1 MLSPN
6 RRPMHRMG
14 SAGFWRSC
22 TPIVVCASRL
32 EPAPSTRTI
41 QLLTNRSCGAERHSR
56 GRSPLQKKW
65 ILPRWG
71 RFLLD
76 EVKTVEVERWLRANW
91 PTRSYRANH
100 GPQAN
105 PTDSVDSQGQIR
117 RAGRRRFANEFRRGV
132 SAPIGP
138 KWTLIFRRG
147 FGQLIERNGRHEET
161 RTPDL
166 YRVKVAL

>member
-41 QLLTNRSCGAERHSR
+41 HLLTNRSCGAERHSR

-76 EVKTVEVERWLRANW
+76 EVKTVESGTLAPGELADAILPSESRSASKSHRFSRFSRTDPARRPTTICERISKGSLSAYWTQMDPDFPKGVWA
-91 PTRSYRANH
+91 
-100 GPQAN
+100 
-105 PTDSVDSQGQIR
+105 TD
-117 RAGRRRFANEFRRGV
+117 
-132 SAPIGP
+132 
-138 KWTLIFRRG
+138 
-147 FGQLIERNGRHEET
+147 
-161 RTPDL
+161 
-166 YRVKVAL
+166 